1 MARPRSMR
9 QSVRSY
15 LLTLPAFAF
24 LAIFFVGPLVV
35 NLFESFKDGEGGL
48 TYAQYVRA
56 LGDAYYLEVLG
67 DTIVLSLAVT
77 IASLVLGYPLALAIA
92 RSRGGLKSFLIF
104 IVVTPLLI
112 NVVVR
117 TFGWMVIFGR
127 SGFLNSILK
136 FMELDTIT
144 LTGTWTG
151 IGIALVQVLLPFMV
165 LSIASTLEG
174 IDGELEDA
182 DWVTGL
188 MDPKGMASQDGM
200 LYVADATGMHVVSVA
215 DGSLV
220 STVALEGAT
229 FPNDIAVGADG
240 SVYVTDFLA
249 GGLYRYK
256 DDVAE
261 VFMPAGSLPLPN
273 GILAADG
280 TLWIGS
286 FGEGMQPDFTVAEPG
301 GLWKVDIESKNATP
315 VEGAQGLGSVDG
327 MVVVGDAVIFDDNPT
342 GTMFVHD
349 DAGTRE
355 LASVGEGA
363 ADLGVMGDIVIVPNL
378 GTGEIVAYQYSPD

>member
-1 MARPRSMR
+1 MR
-9 QSVRSY
+9 Y
-15 LLTLPAFAF
+15 LLLAVSATLP
-24 LAIFFVGPLVV
+24 G
-35 NLFESFKDGEGGL
+35 
-48 TYAQYVRA
+48 T
-56 LGDAYYLEVLG
+56 VLG
-67 DTIVLSLAVT
+67 ESLDEAWRLGGFSTPESAWYEASIDKIIVSNIGVFGPDGGMDGRLSLV
-77 IASLVLGYPLALAIA
+77 S
-92 RSRGGLKSFLIF
+92 S
-104 IVVTPLLI
+104 
-112 NVVVR
+112 
-117 TFGWMVIFGR
+117 
-127 SGFLNSILK
+127 
-136 FMELDTIT
+136 
-144 LTGTWTG
+144 
-151 IGIALVQVLLPFMV
+151 
-165 LSIASTLEG
+165 
-174 IDGELEDA
+174 DGKLEDA

-229 FPNDIAVGADG
+229 FPNDIAIGADG

-301 GLWKVDIESKNATP
+301 GLWQVDIESKNATP